1 MSIAD
6 LVAAIDSVSKET
18 RQEVRRS
25 YIIAIKHGVK
35 QTGDRLATIE
45 KRLDAL
51 EKRNDPPTLQI
62 KRDLHAADSR
72 DR

>member
-35 QTGDRLATIE
+35 QIGDRLATIE

>member
-25 YIIAIKHGVK
+25 YIIAIKHGVA
-35 QTGDRLATIE
+35 DCC
-45 KRLDAL
+45 DA
-51 EKRNDPPTLQI
+51 Q
-62 KRDLHAADSR
+62 AAPA
-72 DR
+72 